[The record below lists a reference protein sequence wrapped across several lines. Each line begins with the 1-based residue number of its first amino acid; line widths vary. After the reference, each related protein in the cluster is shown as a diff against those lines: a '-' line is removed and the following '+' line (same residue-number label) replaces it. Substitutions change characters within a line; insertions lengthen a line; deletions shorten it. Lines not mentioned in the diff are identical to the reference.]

1 MLFHRKPPKRK
12 NLDAETLL
20 ELRRYIEQSLNSSH
34 MPPVMSSHDMP
45 SYGAPMPS
53 AARAAG
59 KMRSKPGAEKRMES
73 ACMEE
78 SLAESLQML
87 DESFAEMLF
96 RKIDERGMKDS
107 ECYKRAHI
115 DRKLFSKIRCKADYT
130 PSRKTAISLAVA
142 LELNLDEMTDLLR
155 KAGIA
160 LSPGSKFDLIIR
172 YCVENGIYDTMRI
185 NAILFDYEQP
195 LLGA

>member
-34 MPPVMSSHDMP
+34 MPPVMPSHDMP

-59 KMRSKPGAEKRMES
+59 KMRSKPGADKRMES

-115 DRKLFSKIRCKADYT
+115 DRKLFSKIRSNPHYR
-130 PSRKTAISLAVA
+130 PSKQTAVA
-142 LELNLDEMTDLLR
+142 LALALRLDLEETKELLE
-155 KAGIA
+155 KAGFA
-160 LSPGSKFDLIIR
+160 LSHSSKFDIIIEFFIRHGR
-172 YCVENGIYDTMRI
+172 YDVMEVNEALYE
-185 NAILFDYEQP
+185 FDQVV
-195 LLGA
+195 L